1 MIVLILNQEI
11 RDDKKHNSQC
21 RRTSDLQGQ
30 KKAQSEHT
38 TLNARFRQWLDRY
51 TTSNIDNEYDRLMD
65 QLSHVRAS
73 GPFSRDELN
82 ER

>member
-1 MIVLILNQEI
+1 MIKNITLSADERLIFKA
-11 RDDKKHNSQC
+11 R
-21 RRTSDLQGQ
+21 

>member
-1 MIVLILNQEI
+1 MIKNITLSADERLIFKA
-11 RDDKKHNSQC
+11 R
-21 RRTSDLQGQ
+21 

-51 TTSNIDNEYDRLMD
+51 TTSNIDSEYDRLMD

-73 GPFSRDELN
+73 GPYSRDELN